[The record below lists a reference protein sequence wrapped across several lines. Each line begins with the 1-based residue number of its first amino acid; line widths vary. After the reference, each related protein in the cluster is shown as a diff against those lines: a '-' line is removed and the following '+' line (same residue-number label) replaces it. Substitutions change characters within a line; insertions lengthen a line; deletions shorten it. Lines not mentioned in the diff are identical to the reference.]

1 MGYALEVVSRRAI
14 SSAEL
19 KKNSSKGMQPRIS

>member
-1 MGYALEVVSRRAI
+1 MGYALEVLSRRAI

-19 KKNSSKGMQPRIS
+19 KKNFKTGMQQKM